1 MPQTSSYVVPTTGAF
16 VVGAIAI
23 RAPTEPMFC
32 AAYCSVCESPSTR
45 VVNWLV
51 FVDPSAN
58 LALIVVTH
66 DPVCVVTPKSTPNV
80 RSSCIPG
87 GNAPPT
93 TVNAFAL
100 PRPRVLGAIVSCEPT
115 VEYWFG

>member
-1 MPQTSSYVVPTTGAF
+1 
-16 VVGAIAI
+16 
-23 RAPTEPMFC
+23 MFC

-58 LALIVVTH
+58 LALMVVTH

-93 TVNAFAL
+93 TVNAFGF
-100 PRPRVLGAIVSCEPT
+100 PIP
-115 VEYWFG
+115 